1 MHTPIY
7 PILEKVASRAI
18 ARTQIK
24 TAEYA
29 SFRTKKPVSRFFTD
43 HRKRE
48 SKLEDLCVKN
58 PTKKEQILW
67 KAATIEHSRFFFV
80 HGLFI
85 RWLELL
91 GRPNGFKSAHQLSS
105 SFIAYSS
112 AGFSK
117 KRQCG
122 TNKHQASSSQPC
134 CQTGTAWAP
143 RFIYFSLGLEWHM
156 SNIFH
161 GRKWETCPYLGTGQA
176 KKVENVS

>member
-7 PILEKVASRAI
+7 PMLEKVASRAI

-29 SFRTKKPVSRFFTD
+29 SFRTKKPVPRFFTD

-48 SKLEDLCVKN
+48 SKLEDLC
-58 PTKKEQILW
+58 KKFHKKGTNIMKSCHYWTQPI
-67 KAATIEHSRFFFV
+67 FFV

-91 GRPNGFKSAHQLSS
+91 GWPNGFKSAHQLSS

-112 AGFSK
+112 AGSSK

-161 GRKWETCPYLGTGQA
+161 GRKWETCPYLGTG
-176 KKVENVS
+176 